1 MIGAIRGARA
11 EWSVE
16 REAMA
21 KITINC
27 DMGEAFGIYHFGDDE
42 ACMPFV
48 THANIACGFHAS
60 DPVVMWKTVRAAKRH
75 GVKVGSHPGL
85 PDREGF
91 GRREMKVN
99 REEVTALV
107 LYQTGALKAF
117 LDAEGVALSHIK
129 PHGALFG
136 MAQRDEAIADGIA
149 EAALQCGVPVIA
161 YSDCAMSEVFTR
173 RGVPFTCE
181 FYADLD
187 YDDHGRQVITKEHAP
202 VAPEAAAAKVLRAVR
217 DGLTRSLGGKDVKV
231 VAESICVHSD
241 TPGALEVA
249 KAVHAAI
256 ADRL

>member
-1 MIGAIRGARA
+1 MGQ
-11 EWSVE
+11 V
-16 REAMA
+16 
-21 KITINC
+21 TINC
-27 DMGEAFGIYHFGDDE
+27 DMGEAFGIYRFGDDV

-48 THANIACGFHAS
+48 THANVACGFHAS
-60 DPVVMWKTVRAAKRH
+60 DPVVMWNTVRAAKRH
-75 GVKVGSHPGL
+75 GIKVGSHPGL

-91 GRREMKVN
+91 GRREMKVSRN
-99 REEVTALV
+99 EVAALV
-107 LYQTGALKAF
+107 LYQTGALRAF
-117 LDAEGVALSHIK
+117 LAAEGMALSHIK

-136 MAQRDEAIADGIA
+136 MAQRDEAIANGIA
-149 EAALQCGVPVIA
+149 DAALIEGVPVIA
-161 YSDCAMSEVFTR
+161 FSDCAMSEVFTR

-187 YDDHGRQVITKEHAP
+187 YDEEGRQVITREHAP
-202 VAPEAAAAKVLRAVR
+202 VAPEAAAAKVLRAVCE
-217 DGLTRSLGGKDVKV
+217 GLTRSFGGGDVKV